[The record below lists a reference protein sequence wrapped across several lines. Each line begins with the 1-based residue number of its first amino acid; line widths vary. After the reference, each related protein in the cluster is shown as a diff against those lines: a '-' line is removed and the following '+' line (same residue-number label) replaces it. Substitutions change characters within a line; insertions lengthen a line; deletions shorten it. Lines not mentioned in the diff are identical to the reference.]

1 MVYLSKMERERGG
14 QEESDGGER
23 VRRYLKKKIGEKY
36 FLNKVESYCSI

>member
-23 VRRYLKKKIGEKY
+23 VRRYLKKKKKLERNI
-36 FLNKVESYCSI
+36 F